1 DLLEQVRE
9 LAEDGKFDYLVI
21 ESTGISEPM
30 PVAETFTF
38 KDPKG
43 QALSDVAR
51 LDTLVTVV
59 DAGSFSD
66 NLNSVATLKEEGME
80 VGPED
85 SRGLVDLLIQQ
96 VEFANVIIVN
106 KVDTVD
112 AATVTRVKATL
123 ARLNTKAEILTAT
136 RSAVPLTSILN
147 TKRFSMAEA
156 ESAPGWLVELRG
168 EHIPESEEY
177 GISSFVYRRR
187 RPFHPQRLADA
198 LADGSVLKR
207 VVRSKGFLWLATRQS
222 TGGVWEHAGRVHRVV
237 PGGPWYA
244 AVHYAMWPPSW
255 RSMRHE
261 WLPEPVG
268 DRHTELVI
276 IGMSHDQ
283 ASITAALDAAC
294 LTDEE
299 FDEGPAKWAEYP
311 DPFTAW
317 PAFTGPAPQGKLPDS
332 I

>member
-1 DLLEQVRE
+1 
-9 LAEDGKFDYLVI
+9 
-21 ESTGISEPM
+21 
-30 PVAETFTF
+30 
-38 KDPKG
+38 
-43 QALSDVAR
+43 
-51 LDTLVTVV
+51 
-59 DAGSFSD
+59 
-66 NLNSVATLKEEGME
+66 ME

-112 AATVTRVKATL
+112 AATATRVKATL

-332 I
+332 IVAIIKEGVEKRVAKEAADAAASEAKRVAAREAAQRQREATGTTAQTAPGPVTSAAEVAAAWLATADTSSPDA

>member
-1 DLLEQVRE
+1 
-9 LAEDGKFDYLVI
+9 
-21 ESTGISEPM
+21 
-30 PVAETFTF
+30 
-38 KDPKG
+38 
-43 QALSDVAR
+43 
-51 LDTLVTVV
+51 
-59 DAGSFSD
+59 
-66 NLNSVATLKEEGME
+66 ME

-332 I
+332 IVAIIKEGVEKRVAKEAADAAASEAKRVAAREAAKRQREATGTTAQTAPGPVTSAAEVAAAWLATADTSSPDA

>member
-1 DLLEQVRE
+1 
-9 LAEDGKFDYLVI
+9 
-21 ESTGISEPM
+21 
-30 PVAETFTF
+30 
-38 KDPKG
+38 
-43 QALSDVAR
+43 
-51 LDTLVTVV
+51 
-59 DAGSFSD
+59 
-66 NLNSVATLKEEGME
+66 ME

-332 I
+332 IVAIIKEGVEKRVAKEAADAAASEAKRVAAREAAQRQREATGTTAQTAPGPVTSAAEVAAAWLATADTSSPDA